1 MRFIRFI
8 AFMLVGAAV
17 GRTVAS
23 AAKTKQPS
31 EPPHKQ
37 EPENRLI
44 RTFAVVNRYV
54 EWHKLPTP
62 IALLNLLAFRM
73 ELRQKNLHD
82 TSPASTGQTAT
93 TPRPEPHHLYWRHE
107 DGLYNDLEN
116 PRMGSTGVRFG
127 RNVPIEHTFPEPE
140 PALLSPSPRLVS
152 RKLMTRDTFKPA
164 TTLNLLA
171 AAWIQFMTHD
181 WFNHGDNQTDNPL
194 LVEVADDDPWFEKP
208 MRIRR
213 TAADSTRTPE
223 EADKPPSYVNVV
235 SHWWD
240 ASGIYGCDAATCAK
254 VRSEV
259 DGKLVVK
266 GDRLPTDPETGL
278 AITGF
283 NGNWWIGLGL
293 LHTLFTLE
301 HNSICDRLKQEYPHW
316 TDERLF
322 NTARL
327 INAALMAKIHTVE
340 WTTAILG
347 HPALQIGMR
356 GNWWGLAT
364 ERINKLFGRFGE
376 GEVISGIPGSPTDH
390 DGVPFTLTEE
400 FTAVYRLHP
409 LIPDD
414 IEIHSMYSG
423 DLLKKMT
430 FPEIANKN
438 AATVIDNQVSVLD
451 VLYSFG
457 ISNPGA
463 IVLHNYPRFLQD
475 LVTQAGVRVDLAAVD
490 ITRDRERG
498 IPRYNEFR
506 RLLHLRPYNSIDD
519 LTPNKQ
525 LAQELKE
532 VYNNDIERV
541 DLMVGMYAETPPKGF
556 GFSDTAFRIFIL
568 MASRRLKSDRF
579 FTTDYTPRVYTQAGM
594 DWINDNDMTS
604 ILLRHYPELTGT
616 LRGVKNAFAP
626 WPTVN

>member
-1 MRFIRFI
+1 M
-8 AFMLVGAAV
+8 
-17 GRTVAS
+17 
-23 AAKTKQPS
+23 
-31 EPPHKQ
+31 
-37 EPENRLI
+37 
-44 RTFAVVNRYV
+44 
-54 EWHKLPTP
+54 
-62 IALLNLLAFRM
+62 
-73 ELRQKNLHD
+73 
-82 TSPASTGQTAT
+82 
-93 TPRPEPHHLYWRHE
+93 
-107 DGLYNDLEN
+107 YNDLKN

-140 PALLSPSPRLVS
+140 SALLTPSPRLIS
-152 RKLMTRDTFKPA
+152 RKLMTRETFQPA

-181 WFNHGDNQTDNPL
+181 WFNHGQNQTENPL
-194 LVEVADDDPWFEKP
+194 LVEVAGDDPWFEKP
-208 MRIRR
+208 MRIQR
-213 TAADSTRTPE
+213 TAADPTRTPG
-223 EADKPPSYVNVV
+223 EADRPPSYVNVV

-240 ASGIYGCDAATCAK
+240 ASGVYGCDDATCAK
-254 VRSEV
+254 VRSGV
-259 DGKLVVK
+259 DGKLVVQ
-266 GDRLPTDPETGL
+266 GERLPTDPATGL

-283 NGNWWIGLGL
+283 NDNWWLGLGL

-301 HNSICDRLKQEYPHW
+301 HNSICDRLKQEYPNW

-364 ERINKLFGRFGE
+364 ERVNKLFGRLDN

-400 FTAVYRLHP
+400 FAAVYRLHP

-414 IEIHSMYSG
+414 IEIRSLYSG
-423 DLLKKMT
+423 DLLKQMT

-438 AATVIDNQVSVLD
+438 AANVIDEQVSVLD

-457 ISNPGA
+457 VSNPGA

-475 LVTQAGVRVDLAAVD
+475 IVTQAGVRVDLAAVD
-490 ITRDRERG
+490 IMRDRERG
-498 IPRYNEFR
+498 IPRYNQFR
-506 RLLHLRPYNSIDD
+506 RLLHLRPLNSIDE
-519 LTPNKQ
+519 LTPNKRW
-525 LAQELKE
+525 AQELKE
-532 VYNNDIERV
+532 VYDNDIERV

-579 FTTDYTPRVYTQAGM
+579 FTTDYTSRVYTQAGM
-594 DWINDNDMTS
+594 DWINDTDMTG
-604 ILLRHYPELTGT
+604 ILLRHYPELTAT

-626 WPTVN
+626 WPKVA